1 MEIGKGCESKPFL
14 HEGASERECLPRDT
28 LQPPFSNPCNYIQE
42 NSHSL
47 VRTRAK
53 SRSRVN
59 KHIVARGR
67 HSIMVE
73 VTMSVRRE

>member
-1 MEIGKGCESKPFL
+1 MTSGKGCESKPFL
-14 HEGASERECLPRDT
+14 HEGTGERESLPWDAQ
-28 LQPPFSNPCNYIQE
+28 QPPSFNTCNYIQE

-47 VRTRAK
+47 VRTKAE

-59 KHIVARGR
+59 KHITAGGR